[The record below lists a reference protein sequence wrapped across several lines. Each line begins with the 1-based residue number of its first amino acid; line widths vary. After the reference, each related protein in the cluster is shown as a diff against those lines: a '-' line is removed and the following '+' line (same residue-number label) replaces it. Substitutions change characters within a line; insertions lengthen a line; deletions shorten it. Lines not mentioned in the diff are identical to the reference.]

1 MSSDPVQSFMS
12 AQQSAVSQQ
21 VQTAVVKKS
30 LDASKAQGEAVV
42 ALLQDAVQLS
52 KAVGKG
58 ESFDAEG

>member
-1 MSSDPVQSFMS
+1 MSSDPIQSFMS

-52 KAVGKG
+52 KSLGKGQGFDAVG
-58 ESFDAEG
+58 